1 MGKLIGGIVKII
13 LTIISY
19 IPFIGTPLANAIMFI
34 LENLFAVIKKL
45 PYIIGGAFAIAV
57 ILILMGVI

>member
-19 IPFIGTPLANAIMFI
+19 IPFIGTPLVNAIVFI
-34 LENLFAVIKKL
+34 LENLISLLVKL
-45 PYIIGGAFAIAV
+45 PYIIGGAFAIAC

>member
-19 IPFIGTPLANAIMFI
+19 IPFIGTPLVNAIIFI

-45 PYIIGGAFAIAV
+45 PYLIGGAFV
-57 ILILMGVI
+57 IVIILSLMGVI

>member
-1 MGKLIGGIVKII
+1 MGKLIGGLVKII

-19 IPFIGTPLANAIMFI
+19 IPFIGTPLVNAIVFI
-34 LENLFAVIKKL
+34 LENLISLLVKL
-45 PYIIGGAFAIAV
+45 PYIIGGAFAIAC

>member
-34 LENLFAVIKKL
+34 LENLISVIKKL
-45 PYIIGGAFAIAV
+45 PYIIGGAFVIAV